1 MEKKNMLSRIVPN
14 AVVCLAVFAIAFVMR
29 PDNADETGFW
39 YRVIWTEILCVL
51 AFWGGSLLYSVKKTV
66 APIGASVSII
76 ICSICALSFIAML
89 AQYALQSV
97 EIVSKLHICFQIIIF
112 VGGFLLIRGLFVAKQ
127 LGTEG
132 MVVPKEAAVAPRDI
146 AIKVKSV
153 EKILS
158 DSYSGEFNSLINQLK
173 IFRERV
179 EYSLQDNTSVR
190 MNDDY
195 KNMYEKT
202 VRLCSELFEHINEK
216 EYLSSP
222 EISQRIVV
230 LISQVDSISMQVR
243 K

>member
-1 MEKKNMLSRIVPN
+1 MEKKNMLSRLVPN

-76 ICSICALSFIAML
+76 ICSICTLSFIAML

-112 VGGFLLIRGLFVAKQ
+112 VGGFLLIRGVFVAKQ

-132 MVVPKEAAVAPRDI
+132 MVVPKEVTVAPRDI

-195 KNMYEKT
+195 KKMYEKT
-202 VRLCSELFEHINEK
+202 VSLCSELFEHINEK
-216 EYLSSP
+216 EYLNSP
-222 EISQRIVV
+222 EISRRITV